1 MLLGKVAVPLPEL
14 RWPVQVALEGP
25 ACGARHDIVAPEGY
39 LVEARLAA
47 DLLGRDPRLRW
58 IRPEPHEIEPAGLT
72 RLVAASP
79 PSPGGPVPDPA
90 PAGDAPDAAEAG
102 AALGAARTGGVP
114 GSERADA
121 VRDAPRT
128 GTAVIQPAVG
138 WALDRSARPV
148 VGEELVLLSRL
159 GGAGTGAADLA
170 VGVTAAMEAAG
181 QLGCPLPGESVARLV
196 EVTGGRAAVVDSVLR
211 ALRDRDGGALETC
224 LWRAADLNGLIAG
237 ICTRLLHGADA
248 VRLHAVVLAARLGY
262 AHGGLP
268 ALRPALRDPE
278 REPWWQPLSGGW
290 YRMQPLW
297 ATALRAIRVRGDE
310 AFRDRLTRLVGELE
324 GERAYEE
331 AVDLCLGA
339 GAFEIGA
346 ALVAETAGELGSGGR
361 PRALGHR
368 LTGVPRAVLAR
379 YPVLAELDRET
390 ARDAAGQDG
399 GALWNEVRAALMNG
413 RFGAALAAGKRARQ
427 LAPEGGRGA
436 PEHLAHALRLARR
449 ARWTR
454 STERR
459 MRLLLRV
466 AEAASL
472 PCDPP
477 SPAEQA
483 ASPAWTGETI
493 PYAGPAVTTDGSPP
507 ATGSEAA
514 WAGAAAEPVAGP
526 VTGHVAQAPPER
538 TEDDAGGGAGEGD
551 SEGVGEVGGVGG
563 GVGGGVVVRAR
574 LLGGL
579 RLTVGGRQVTG
590 WSGHL
595 GRAVLEFLLLRH
607 PKPVRRDTLTD
618 VFWPGVPE
626 ASARNRLNAVLYSL
640 RGDLRKV
647 TGSPVVVYEREGY
660 SLAAGLDVRLDTEE
674 FMAGRAEAVR
684 LRQTGDLQGAIGRH
698 EAALALYSG
707 ELLEDSP
714 YVTWVMPERE
724 RLSAAHLDL
733 TESLAGL
740 YLEAGAYAAC
750 ADACRRLL
758 VRDPCREAAHRLL
771 MRCYARQNQ
780 PHRAAAQYELCRR
793 ELDAVLGMTPD
804 PETDR
809 LYEAVLRHR
818 AI

>member
-14 RWPVQVALEGP
+14 RWPVQVVLEGP

-47 DLLGRDPRLRW
+47 DLLDRDPRLRW

-79 PSPGGPVPDPA
+79 PSPGGSAPDPA
-90 PAGDAPDAAEAG
+90 PAGDAPDAAETGEAPDGAWSGGVPDTARAGGAAG
-102 AALGAARTGGVP
+102 AAWADAVRGGAVRG
-114 GSERADA
+114 DA

-148 VGEELVLLSRL
+148 VGEELVLVSRL
-159 GGAGTGAADLA
+159 GGSGTGAADLA
-170 VGVTAAMEAAG
+170 VGIPAAMEAAG
-181 QLGCPLPGESVARLV
+181 QLGCSVPGESVARLV

-211 ALRDRDGGALETC
+211 ALRGRDGDALETC
-224 LWRAADLNGLIAG
+224 VWRAADLDGLIAG

-324 GERAYEE
+324 GARAYEE

-346 ALVAETAGELGSGGR
+346 ALVAEAAGELGSGGR
-361 PRALGHR
+361 PGLLGHC
-368 LTGVPRAVLAR
+368 LTGIPRSVLDR
-379 YPVLAELDRET
+379 HPVLAELN
-390 ARDAAGQDG
+390 RDTVRDTAGQDG

-427 LAPEGGRGA
+427 LTAKSGRSVPG
-436 PEHLAHALRLARR
+436 HLAHALRLARR

-472 PCDPP
+472 PCDLP
-477 SPAEQA
+477 SRTDRA
-483 ASPAWTGETI
+483 ASPAWTGEAI
-493 PYAGPAVTTDGSPP
+493 PYAGPVVRPDEGTEGGTEGGPEGSAEGSAEGGVDG
-507 ATGSEAA
+507 G
-514 WAGAAAEPVAGP
+514 
-526 VTGHVAQAPPER
+526 
-538 TEDDAGGGAGEGD
+538 AGGGAG
-551 SEGVGEVGGVGG
+551 GGAVM
-563 GVGGGVVVRAR
+563 RAR

-579 RLTVGGRQVTG
+579 RVTIGGRQVTG

-595 GRAVLEFLLLRH
+595 GRAVLEYLLLRH
-607 PKPVRRDTLTD
+607 PKPVRRDALAD

-626 ASARNRLNAVLYSL
+626 SSARNRLNAVLYGL

-674 FMAGRAEAVR
+674 FMAGRAEAIR
-684 LRQTGDLQGAIGRH
+684 LRRAGDLEGAIGRH

-758 VRDPCREAAHRLL
+758 VRDPCREEAHRLL